1 MGQYTME
8 INVEIKSVYGSDF
21 VYPVCDKAKLFCAI
35 AQTKTL
41 TNEVRHSIKELGNR
55 IKVITRQQEL

>member
-1 MGQYTME
+1 ME

-21 VYPVCDKAKLFCAI
+21 VYPICDKAKLFCAI
-35 AQTKTL
+35 ALTKTL
-41 TNEVRHSIKELGNR
+41 TNEVRHSIKELGYR

>member
-1 MGQYTME
+1 ME

-41 TNEVRHSIKELGNR
+41 TNEVRHSKKN
-55 IKVITRQQEL
+55 